1 MSALRLRSGQ
11 ALPLRSGQARGF
23 SFIELV
29 VSMAIMLAVASS
41 MFGFVQSARYVFEI
55 DLERADMQQRA
66 RVATDA
72 LVRDLI
78 MAGAGLQIPAIAPF
92 RRGDINP
99 DPPGSAFA
107 DRISI
112 QYVPTDATAGEAV
125 TFTYALGADAL
136 GVPQLT
142 RYDGQT
148 TDLPVVDQIA
158 GLRFEYFDAAG
169 QPIPSARF
177 TDGPWVPDAVTAD
190 RFDADLQAIR
200 RVRVLVRVRPART
213 FAGVPLAD
221 LEAAIDV
228 SPRNLNLQ

>member
-1 MSALRLRSGQ
+1 MSAALRRRS
-11 ALPLRSGQARGF
+11 AQARGF

-41 MFGFVQSARYVFEI
+41 LFGFVHSARQVFEI

-66 RVATDA
+66 RVSLDA
-72 LVRDLI
+72 LFRDLV
-78 MAGAGLQIPAIAPF
+78 MAGAGLQTPAIAPF
-92 RRGDINP
+92 RRGDITP
-99 DPPGSAFA
+99 DPPGSGFV

-112 QYVPTDATAGEAV
+112 RYLPPDAAAGEAV
-125 TFTYALGADAL
+125 TITYALSADAA

-142 RYDGQT
+142 RYDGRV
-148 TDLPVVDQIA
+148 TDLPVADQVA

-169 QPIPSARF
+169 QPMAVERF
-177 TDGPWVPDAVTAD
+177 TDGPWIPDAAAAD
-190 RFDADLQAIR
+190 RFDADLEAIR
-200 RVRVLVRVRPART
+200 RVRALLRVRPART
-213 FAGVPLAD
+213 FAGVPLDD